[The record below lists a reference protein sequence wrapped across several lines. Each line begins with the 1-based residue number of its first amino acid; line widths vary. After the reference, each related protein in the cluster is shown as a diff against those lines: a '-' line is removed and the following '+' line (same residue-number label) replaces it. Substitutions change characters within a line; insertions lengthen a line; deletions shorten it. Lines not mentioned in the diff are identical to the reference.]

1 MEFIIFVGFVVILI
15 LLSNLRGRV
24 WKLEQLAQRS
34 VMKNNVAEPISQP
47 QSSQIAP
54 NAIPASAVTPTIV
67 PQSGTGT
74 TWIDDFTDWAK
85 EDWLLKLGALL
96 LIIGFGWLTTYAFL
110 NNWIGPMGRITLGI
124 VAGSLFILL
133 GYWRIK
139 NYINQGSVFLVLGST
154 VILLTV
160 FAAREVYDFFTPI
173 SALVLMFLSTSF
185 VAFASVKY
193 NSRALALMS
202 LVLAG
207 IAPLLIAAPV
217 NDYIA
222 RFAYLFVVIL
232 GAIWIVALTGRRELV
247 TAALILIAFYSLPHL
262 FNSHLVDR
270 EKLLFFS
277 YAFTSV
283 FFITS
288 ILGIIKQPDKNITA
302 DLLTA
307 GGNGLLLL
315 SWIMV
320 AAPEEWQS
328 LIIAAWMI
336 VFAVG
341 AFSIFKIT
349 DKKEPFYVY
358 ASICI
363 ALLAAATSAELSG
376 ATLTIAYTIES
387 AVIAIISYLVLR
399 DVKIA
404 QRINFLFIVPIMLSF
419 ESMSARVWRTS
430 VFHKEF
436 FVLFVLSLTLMG
448 LGWFFLD
455 LFSEAEDN
463 KKHKEISAALL
474 IIGSIYM
481 YILLWL
487 SLHATSL
494 SDDTATMLSLVV
506 YTVIGLIIYFYG
518 LTNGGKIL
526 RLYSGLL
533 LGFVILRLLFVDIWR
548 MALAGRV
555 VTFFV
560 IGLMLV
566 ATAFLGK
573 KRQN

>member
-1 MEFIIFVGFVVILI
+1 MEFIIFTGFVVILI

-24 WKLEQLAQRS
+24 WKLEQLAQRNL
-34 VMKNNVAEPISQP
+34 VQNTAEVNHQTQTNQTVAEPI
-47 QSSQIAP
+47 
-54 NAIPASAVTPTIV
+54 PANNVTQTVAVN
-67 PQSGTGT
+67 SGTGT

-124 VAGSLFILL
+124 IAGSLFILL

-160 FAAREVYDFFTPI
+160 FAAREVYDFFTPL

-207 IAPLLIAAPV
+207 IAPLLIAAPA
-217 NDYIA
+217 NDYVA
-222 RFAYLFVVIL
+222 RFTYLFVVIL
-232 GAIWIVALTGRRELV
+232 GAIWIVALTGRRELI
-247 TAALILIAFYSLPHL
+247 TAALILITFYSLPH
-262 FNSHLVDR
+262 FFSSYLVDT

-288 ILGIIKQPDKNITA
+288 ILGIIKQPDKNIST
-302 DLLTA
+302 DLLTSGA
-307 GGNGLLLL
+307 NGLFLLA
-315 SWIMV
+315 WIMT
-320 AAPEEWQS
+320 AAPDEWKS

-341 AFSIFKIT
+341 AFLIFKIT
-349 DKKEPFYVY
+349 SRKEPFYVY
-358 ASICI
+358 AGICI

-376 ATLTIAYTIES
+376 ETLTIAYTIES
-387 AVIAIISYLVLR
+387 AVIAIISFLVLR
-399 DVKIA
+399 DVQIA

-419 ESMSARVWRTS
+419 DSMSSRVWRTS

-436 FVLFVLSLTLMG
+436 FVLLVLGLVLMG
-448 LGWFFLD
+448 LGWFFLE
-455 LFSEAEDN
+455 LFREAAD

-474 IIGSIYM
+474 IIGSIYT

-487 SLHATSL
+487 SLHAAL
-494 SDDTATMLSLVV
+494 LNNDTATMLSLVV
-506 YTVIGLIIYFYG
+506 YTIVGLMIYFYS

-573 KRQN
+573 RKQN

>member
-1 MEFIIFVGFVVILI
+1 MEFVVFIGFVIVFI
-15 LLSNLRGRV
+15 LLSNLRGRI
-24 WKLEQLAQRS
+24 WKLERAMRNPVAQN
-34 VMKNNVAEPISQP
+34 VPAVNNSTQVT
-47 QSSQIAP
+47 SQIATH
-54 NAIPASAVTPTIV
+54 AMPAKAVTPAPV
-67 PQSGTGT
+67 SYSGTGT

-139 NYINQGSVFLVLGST
+139 DYTNQGSVFLVLGST

-202 LVLAG
+202 LILAG

-232 GAIWIVALTGRRELV
+232 GAIWIVALTGRRELI
-247 TAALILIAFYSLPHL
+247 TAALILITLYSLPHL

-283 FFITS
+283 FFLTS

-302 DLLTA
+302 DLLTSGA
-307 GGNGLLLL
+307 NGLFLLA
-315 SWIMV
+315 WIMV

-341 AFSIFKIT
+341 AFSVFKIT
-349 DKKEPFYVY
+349 NKKEPFYVY
-358 ASICI
+358 AGVCI

-387 AVIAIISYLVLR
+387 AVIAIISYFVLR
-399 DVKIA
+399 DIKIA

-419 ESMSARVWRTS
+419 DSIDSRVWRTS
-430 VFHKEF
+430 VWHQEF
-436 FVLFVLSLTLMG
+436 FVLFILGLTLMT

-455 LFSEAEDN
+455 LFRDAED

-481 YILLWL
+481 YVLLWL
-487 SLHATSL
+487 SLHAAL
-494 SDDTATMLSLVV
+494 SNDDTATMLALVV
-506 YTVIGLIIYFYG
+506 YTIIGLAIYFYG
-518 LTNGGKIL
+518 LTNGGKVL

-533 LGFVILRLLFVDIWR
+533 LAFVILRLLFVDIWK